1 MLSVANILF
10 IFLNVIYRSIY
21 LSVIYIYIY
30 IYIYINYIINI
41 FDTLYIICIDYMIL
55 FLATIFPVRCLSLIL
70 YYRIIIYHCKF
81 SLHLFSTCIITP
93 AYLFVILGVSI
104 PLGGDSQYNYFVL
117 HFLFHFQELVSNIN
131 RLYTN

>member
-10 IFLNVIYRSIY
+10 IFLNVIYRSIF

-30 IYIYINYIINI
+30 IYINYVINI

-55 FLATIFPVRCLSLIL
+55 FLATIFPIRCLYLIL

-81 SLHLFSTCIITP
+81 PLHLFSTCIITP
-93 AYLFVILGVSI
+93 ACLFVILRVSI
-104 PLGGDSQYNYFVL
+104 PLGRDSQYNYFVL
-117 HFLFHFQELVSNIN
+117 YFLFHFQELVSNIN